1 MLIRGSNL
9 ANTPVISLQTG
20 SAIAWVK
27 EPIMDPDSLKIIAF
41 TLTGPSIPKHEG
53 NILDAH
59 SIREYSTQ
67 YGFVV
72 DSVDELISS
81 GDVVAIENVISLNFF
96 MNGLKVESRKGSKLG
111 RIIDYTLTDNDLMLQ
126 QLIVKRPS
134 YKSFLDAELTIPR
147 KEIVEVTD
155 YKIIVKDDE
164 KEIRRKAETED
175 FVPNFV
181 NPFRKK
187 PEPDYAP
194 AQNQSPDEQDN

>member
-1 MLIRGSNL
+1 MLVRGSNL
-9 ANTPVISLQTG
+9 VNLPVLSLQTG
-20 SAIAWVK
+20 GPVAWVK

-41 TLTGPSIPKHEG
+41 TLVGPAVPKKES

-59 SIREYSTQ
+59 SIREYSQ

-72 DSVDELISS
+72 DSADEFITS
-81 GDVVAIENVISLNFF
+81 GDVLAIDKVLELNFF
-96 MNGLKVESRKGSKLG
+96 LSGLKVESRKGSKLG
-111 RIIDYTLTDNDLMLQ
+111 KVEDYTVTDNDLMLQ

-134 YKSFLDAELTIPR
+134 YKSFLDSELTVPR

-164 KEIRRKAETED
+164 KTIREKAETED

-187 PEPDYAP
+187 PEPDYVP
-194 AQNQSPDEQDN
+194 AQSRNPDEQDN